1 MEKSKRNVES
11 KAQAKVS
18 ESSESTTGAIGV
30 ISTGFHGNELMYNP
44 YTISVLKGILST
56 AYPRQHNVTL
66 FMLPWIDGDLMARR
80 FYQTPID
87 GLIVLAP
94 NIHTDLIA
102 TFQDLGIPMVATSAD
117 AFDAG
122 IPAVDTDDARGAAL
136 ATNHLIELGHKRIA
150 HLAGTMSQG
159 DAVTRRDT
167 FFKVMAENGLD
178 VPGDFM
184 PETGFDAANAYS
196 DATRL
201 LSMPERPTAIFAA
214 TDYIAYWTIHAA
226 RDLGIAVPGQLS
238 VVGYDDA
245 PISSESSPAITTV
258 RQPLEEMGSRA
269 ANLLFQL
276 MSGMPV
282 DVATELMPA
291 ELIVRASTGP
301 APVE

>member
-1 MEKSKRNVES
+1 MSVRGVMEKSKRNV
-11 KAQAKVS
+11 
-18 ESSESTTGAIGV
+18 SSEAAKSRSGAIGV
-30 ISTGFHGNELMYNP
+30 ISTGFHGNELMHNP

-80 FYQTPID
+80 FYETPVD
-87 GLIVLAP
+87 GLIALAP
-94 NIHTDLIA
+94 SIHTDLIA
-102 TFQDLGIPMVATSAD
+102 TFKEMGIPMVATSAD
-117 AFDAG
+117 SFDVG
-122 IPAVDTDDARGAAL
+122 VPAVDVDDSRGAAL

-150 HLAGTMSQG
+150 HLAGTMTQG

-184 PETGFDAANAYS
+184 PETGFDAVNAYS

-201 LSMPERPTAIFAA
+201 LSLPKRPTAIFAA

-226 RDLGIAVPGQLS
+226 RDLGIAVPRELS

-245 PISSESSPAITTV
+245 PISVDCSPSITTI

-282 DVATELMPA
+282 DVATVLMPA
-291 ELIVRASTGP
+291 ELVVRASTGP
-301 APVE
+301 APAE